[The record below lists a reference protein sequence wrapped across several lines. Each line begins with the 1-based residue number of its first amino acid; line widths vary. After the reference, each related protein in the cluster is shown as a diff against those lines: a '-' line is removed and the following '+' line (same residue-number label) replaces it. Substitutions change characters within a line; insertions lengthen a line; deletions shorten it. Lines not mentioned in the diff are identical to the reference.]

1 METQRTI
8 ARRVSRLWSRRSRRR
23 RSGPELH
30 WEQRLETL
38 EARIEHLESA
48 HQGLQDAVYRRAVL
62 EDESIEEL
70 RRRSEPGQIARDLSE
85 NARTRG
91 L

>member
-1 METQRTI
+1 METQKAITGRL
-8 ARRVSRLWSRRSRRR
+8 SRLWSRRSAGR

-30 WEQRLETL
+30 WEQRLENL
-38 EARIEHLESA
+38 ETRIEQLESA

-85 NARTRG
+85 NARRRG